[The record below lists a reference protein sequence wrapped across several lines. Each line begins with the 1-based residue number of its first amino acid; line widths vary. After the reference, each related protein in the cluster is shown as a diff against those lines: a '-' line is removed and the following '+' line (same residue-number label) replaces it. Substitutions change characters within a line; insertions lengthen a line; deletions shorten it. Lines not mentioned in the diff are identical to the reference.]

1 MSNSSLKRAL
11 CLLGFVVLSSGCGK
25 DYSGQ
30 YIGVSHEIRTIYKD
44 GSGKIYEEQ
53 PLAFAL
59 HGGLSTY
66 HQYAFI
72 RNILSL
78 KHEKDGF
85 SGNLVITDDKKL
97 VEFIVK
103 TGYLD
108 EDKRLH
114 LKLTWKPDVNVGIS
128 FLGIS
133 AGGSLGEMLLNLDE
147 VPSKEKGTLVL
158 KVSGSTELL
167 AGLFSEPLQGEQT
180 LGLKKGGESEA
191 GTLLVAHKADLV
203 RDSIAKL
210 ETKINAGDYYGAMVL
225 KDLLAS
231 VGESIPETLVSRI
244 EATKAAYQKEAP
256 ERLKKDMRFR
266 SKGFAAGSGFG
277 GEYLVLNYDV
287 ENASDFKIRMLGYSV
302 RCRDSRN
309 NKSVEKRNGYVA
321 ELEPGGVKSESVRL
335 QTAVPA
341 ENLSCEFAPE
351 EITLPR
357 FER

>member
-1 MSNSSLKRAL
+1 MCNSSLRRTL
-11 CLLGFVVLSSGCGK
+11 CLLGLVVLSSGCGK

-30 YIGVSHEIRTIYKD
+30 YIGVSHEIRTVYKD
-44 GSGKIYEEQ
+44 GSGKVYEEQ

-59 HGGLSTY
+59 HGGLSAY

-114 LKLTWKPDVNVGIS
+114 LKLTWKPDVNVGVS

-147 VPSKEKGTLVL
+147 ISSKEKGALVF
-158 KVSGSTELL
+158 KVSGAAEMLS
-167 AGLFSEPLQGEQT
+167 GLFSEPLQGEQT
-180 LGLKKGGESEA
+180 LKLKKGGESEA
-191 GTLLVAHKADLV
+191 GALLAGHKAELAREDM
-203 RDSIAKL
+203 AKL

-231 VGESIPETLVSRI
+231 VGENIPETLASRI
-244 EATKAAYQKEAP
+244 DAAKAAYQKEAP
-256 ERLKKDMRFR
+256 ERLKKDIRFR
-266 SKGFAAGSGFG
+266 SKGLSTGSGFG
-277 GEYLVLNYDV
+277 GKYLALNYDV
-287 ENASDFKIRMLGYSV
+287 ENMSDFKIRMLGYSV
-302 RCRDSRN
+302 RCRDNRN
-309 NKSVEKRNGYVA
+309 KKIVEKRNGYVA
-321 ELEPGGVKSESVRL
+321 DLEPGGVKSEVARL
-335 QTAVPA
+335 QTSVPA
-341 ENLSCEFAPE
+341 EHLACEFTPE